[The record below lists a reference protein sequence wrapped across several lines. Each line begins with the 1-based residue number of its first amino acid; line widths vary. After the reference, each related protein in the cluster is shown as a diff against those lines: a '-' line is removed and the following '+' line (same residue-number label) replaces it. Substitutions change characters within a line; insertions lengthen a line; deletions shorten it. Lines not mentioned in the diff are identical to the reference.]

1 MLLLQQVYYA
11 TFAASIVAVAYMM
24 IQYRGVVAMSEG
36 TENMSF
42 MAARIRKGAKVFEFE
57 VWQKIAIAAL
67 VLAVLICLFVDK
79 CAAIAFLMGG
89 VLTTIVV
96 IVGMSVA
103 TYANVRAAAVAL
115 DTVDEDDETAG
126 GKTVSATAKASQI
139 CGISVQT
146 ALLFGLALV
155 GMIWGFDPFAEA
167 ESFIKIEGFEFVASI
182 VRVTAYGLGW
192 SIVAMFCRVPGG
204 IFTKAADIGADLIG
218 KVEFHFKEDDHRN
231 PAVLADQVGDN
242 VNDVAGNQADLGES
256 TTATPN
262 TTIITAITMYA
273 TGATAILEGAIAYP
287 FIVLIGGLIS
297 SIIGLYYAS
306 HAKKSKNPAHQINM
320 SMYIA
325 ATGALLS
332 SLLASYI
339 CFYGNAPVDFKA
351 GWMSPFLSTVFGI
364 VAGVGVGLIAQKF
377 TDMDSWWAK
386 YIAERADKGPAIA
399 SSLAQAAGWISCF
412 PEIGLVLLM
421 SYFAEKVTGPY
432 GGAVMAL
439 GMLSFVAQAIGA
451 DAFGPISD
459 NAGGIAECC
468 ELPPKVRQRTDKNDA
483 FGNESAAVGKAFA
496 ISSAAAV
503 VKAQLTAYA
512 MTYRSTSLN
521 LLEGDVT
528 LGIFIGVGMMAMFCG
543 LLAKFTLDAATVMA
557 DECRRQLLKPTVRSG
572 EELPDA
578 EACIRIATKYAL
590 NKMVIPV
597 AIVVIETL
605 AVGFIFGADALGGA
619 IGGSMYIGFPLAIY
633 FSNTGGLSD
642 NVKKRFEAGSV
653 ECFGDDTDKYNL
665 AYAAA
670 IIIDTIGDWMKDVVA
685 TAIDIFMKIEG
696 VLGLMLAPAF
706 DAYHL
711 L

>member
-1 MLLLQQVYYA
+1 MLLQQVYYA
-11 TFAASIVAVAYMM
+11 TFAALIVAVIYM
-24 IQYRGVVAMSEG
+24 ITQYRGVIAMSEG
-36 TENMSF
+36 TESMSF
-42 MAARIRKGAKVFEFE
+42 MAARIRKGAKVFELE
-57 VWQKIAIAAL
+57 VWQIITIASFVLAAL
-67 VLAVLICLFVDK
+67 IWLFIDK
-79 CAAIAFLMGG
+79 SAAIIFLMGA
-89 VLTTIVV
+89 VVTTISV
-96 IVGMSVA
+96 IVGMSIA

-115 DTVDEDDETAG
+115 ETIDDDDETAG

-146 ALLFGLALV
+146 ALLLGLVLI
-155 GMIWGFDPFAEA
+155 GMIWGFDPVTKA
-167 ESFIKIEGFEFVASI
+167 ESYKKIKGFEFIASV
-182 VRVTAYGLGW
+182 VRLTAYGLGW

-218 KVEFHFKEDDHRN
+218 KIEFHFTEDDHRN

-262 TTIITAITMYA
+262 TTIITAITMYG
-273 TGATAILEGAIAYP
+273 TGSVAILEGAIAYP
-287 FIVLIGGLIS
+287 FIVLLGGLIS

-325 ATGALLS
+325 AAGALIA

-339 CFYGNAPVDFKA
+339 CFFDNAPAEFKA
-351 GWMSPFLSTVFGI
+351 GWLSPFLSTIFGI
-364 VAGVGVGLIAQKF
+364 AAGVGVGLIAQRF
-377 TDMDSWWAK
+377 TDIDSWWAK

-399 SSLAQAAGWISCF
+399 ASLAQAAGWISCF

-421 SYFAEKVTGPY
+421 SYFAEKVTGHY
-432 GGAVMAL
+432 GSAVMAL

-459 NAGGIAECC
+459 NAGGIAQCC
-468 ELPPKVRQRTDKNDA
+468 ELPPKVRERTDKNDA

-503 VKAQLTAYA
+503 VKAQLSAYA
-512 MTYRSTSLN
+512 MTYRATSLN
-521 LLEGDVT
+521 LLDGDVT

-557 DECRRQLLKPTVRSG
+557 DECRKQLKEPEVRSG
-572 EELPDA
+572 EKLPDA
-578 EACIRIATKYAL
+578 KACIKIATRYAL
-590 NKMVIPV
+590 VRMVIPV
-597 AIVVIETL
+597 AIVITETL

-633 FSNTGGLSD
+633 FSNTGGLAD
-642 NVKKRFEAGSV
+642 NVKKRFEAGLV
-653 ECFGDDTDKYNL
+653 TCYDNDADKYDM
-665 AYAAA
+665 AYAAS
-670 IIIDTIGDWMKDVVA
+670 IVIDTIGDWMKDVVA

-706 DAYHL
+706 NAYHL

>member
-103 TYANVRAAAVAL
+103 TYANVRATAVAL

-557 DECRRQLLKPTVRSG
+557 DECRRQLMKPEVRSG

-642 NVKKRFEAGSV
+642 NVKKRFEAGLV